1 MKIMTAPMISL
12 VWGSFILNLL
22 LQVFDG
28 LFTYHV
34 LSRGIPEANPLVRSA
49 ILEWGAAWGLLYWKG
64 IACILLALI
73 FALRHRRHSLTLKAL
88 TVTGTVYG
96 CLAVAGLCELMFEL
110 SR

>member
-1 MKIMTAPMISL
+1 MTTPMNPLI
-12 VWGSFILNLL
+12 WGSFIFNLL

-49 ILEWGAAWGLLYWKG
+49 ILKWGAAWGLLYWKG

-73 FALRHRRHSLTLKAL
+73 FALRHRRQSLTIKAF

-96 CLAVAGLCELMFEL
+96 CLAVAGLCHLIFEF